1 MIDVSYWFMFPVGIV
16 IATVAMMF
24 GVGGAIFFSP
34 LFFLLLKL
42 RPDVAFA
49 TGIIIEVFGFGSGF
63 IGYARKN
70 MIDFQ
75 LGKRLLLLT
84 VPASIVGVLLGK
96 IIPSS
101 FLLFIFAFG
110 IIYLAFSFI
119 DKDKKIILKYPS
131 FYKPCQGM
139 KKNKQCYK
147 FTNKPLIYGLSLVG
161 GLFLGLLSSGL
172 GEINEYNFIKKLGMH
187 TGKASGTSVFIV
199 MITALVAS
207 ASHLFYFFGA
217 VEYGVLMQSLSILV
231 FTVPGV
237 IIGGQIGVKVAS
249 RVSDKVAKKSLFFL
263 FLIIGL
269 ITLIKVWI

>member
-24 GVGGAIFFSP
+24 GIGGAVFFSP

-42 RPDVAFA
+42 RPDVAFS
-49 TGIIIEVFGFGSGF
+49 TGIMIEVFGFGSGF
-63 IGYARKN
+63 IGYARRK
-70 MIDFQ
+70 MVDFQ

-84 VPASIVGVLLGK
+84 IPTAIVGVLLGK
-96 IIPSS
+96 LIPSS
-101 FLLFIFAFG
+101 FLLLIFALG

-119 DKDKKIILKYPS
+119 HKDKNIILKHHS
-131 FYKPCQGM
+131 FYKPCQGT
-139 KKNKQCYK
+139 KKNKQCYE
-147 FTNKPLIYGLSLVG
+147 FTNKPVIYVLSLVG

-187 TGKASGTSVFIV
+187 TVKASGTSVFIV
-199 MITALVAS
+199 MVTALVAS

-217 VEYGVLMQSLSILV
+217 VNYSVLMKSLSILI

-237 IIGGQIGVKVAS
+237 VIGGQIGVKVAS
-249 RVSDKVAKKSLFFL
+249 RVSDEVAKKSLFFL
-263 FLIIGL
+263 FLVIGL
-269 ITLIKVWI
+269 ITFIKVWI